1 LESEHASLPHIEN
14 LLSSIRQSQA
24 PQTRSQTRANGKRKR
39 SPSPVLESSKKVT
52 IKNTPLPSLFIEEM
66 NEDQIWQQ
74 LDLRAAPLCSNLLLL
89 EGETEDNMKLP
100 GEMYDDEED
109 EGGDEVLEESE
120 DSEEIEHMEDSEED
134 TGEAEEITDLRE
146 ELSEDEEDDSDHHP
160 SLLDVVKSKP
170 SSKRAVAKRP
180 NSDLDDDF
188 FSLDAFNRE
197 TEEVEA
203 AAVSRGRLGRESDE
217 DESGDEGDSIDL
229 FRPIDDAHDPDD
241 DASEDDAGIQR
252 CVLFVTR
259 NSHITQ
265 NHSTKI
271 SSMLREALARK
282 LP

>member
-1 LESEHASLPHIEN
+1 
-14 LLSSIRQSQA
+14 
-24 PQTRSQTRANGKRKR
+24 
-39 SPSPVLESSKKVT
+39 LESSKKVT

-146 ELSEDEEDDSDHHP
+146 ELSEDEEDDSDHHT